1 MFYRKNVKD
10 YPRYEKKDVELGTLQ
25 SKIDVEVS
33 NIKIHK
39 EKLERRMQNHAQEY
53 LNNIFKTYSD
63 EK

>member
-39 EKLERRMQNHAQEY
+39 EKLERRMQNHA
-53 LNNIFKTYSD
+53 
-63 EK
+63 